1 MKKTKRVLVEEDIL
15 KKPKYLKTFE
25 HNGFVYGLQIHF
37 EGRGIYEGGRMV
49 GITNPYITLTKYEV
63 VTYYTSERY
72 NFRKPLETFDLDI
85 PQDYAW
91 SKIPKFVK
99 EKLQNDFIKTKY
111 EEWLNVVKLSKEER
125 FSFLNSLSESDRNDL
140 IKYGKQK
147 EERS

>member
-1 MKKTKRVLVEEDIL
+1 MKIKRVLVEADIL
-15 KKPKYLKTFE
+15 NKPKYLETFE

-37 EGRGIYEGGRMV
+37 KGRVKTQDGRMV
-49 GITNPYITLTKYEV
+49 GISNPYITLTKYEIV
-63 VTYYTSERY
+63 NYYISERY

-85 PQDYAW
+85 PQDFAW
-91 SKIPKFVK
+91 SDIPSFVK